1 MLQKERY
8 DEIYAILSQRGS
20 ATVQYLQKHL
30 YVSEATIRRDLEMM
44 DKAGLIHRVWG
55 GAMLSSGTD
64 KDIPDFVREKTNG
77 DKKAVI
83 AAKAA
88 QLLHDD
94 ISIFIDS
101 STTCHHLIPYLKN
114 IKQLTVITS
123 SLQMAQLL
131 LEHCSANVHLIGG
144 RSFENNIMT
153 GHLAVAAVQEYYAD
167 LMFFSCSGLSAEG
180 GLSSIEARVVQVS
193 REMMKHSAKKV
204 LLCDSSKFG
213 RQMLWHLAE
222 IDEVS
227 YILSDRPPED
237 PALLRALGSKLITD
251 ISQLP

>member
-44 DKAGLIHRVWG
+44 DKSGLIHRVWG

-101 STTCHHLIPYLKN
+101 STTCHHLIPYFQRLK
-114 IKQLTVITS
+114 KLTVITN
-123 SLQMAQLL
+123 SLNMMRLL
-131 LEHCSANVHLIGG
+131 LQSTSASVHLTGG
-144 RSFENNIMT
+144 YVFENSILC
-153 GHLAVAAVQEYYAD
+153 GHAAVAAVAQYHAD
-167 LMFFSCSGLSAEG
+167 LHFFSCSGLSAEYG
-180 GLSSIEARVVQVS
+180 ITSIESRVVEVNQA
-193 REMMKHSAKKV
+193 MMKHSDCQV
-204 LLCDSSKFG
+204 LLCDSSKFDKAF
-213 RQMLWHLAE
+213 LWHLAAPADVQYVVT
-222 IDEVS
+222 DEAPS
-227 YILSDRPPED
+227 S
-237 PALLRALGSKLITD
+237 PALSAALRGRLI
-251 ISQLP
+251 P

>member
-144 RSFENNIMT
+144 RIFENNIMT

>member
-1 MLQKERY
+1 MLQKERF
-8 DEIYAILSQRGS
+8 DEIYSILNERGS
-20 ATVQYLQKHL
+20 ATIQYLQKRL
-30 YVSEATIRRDLEMM
+30 YVSEATVRRDLEAME
-44 DKAGLIHRVWG
+44 KAGLIERVWG
-55 GAMLSSGTD
+55 GAMIPSTVER
-64 KDIPDFVREKTNG
+64 DIPSFVRNRSNNVEKA
-77 DKKAVI
+77 KI
-83 AAKAA
+83 ASIASR
-88 QLLHDD
+88 LLRDNT
-94 ISIFIDS
+94 SLFIDS
-101 STTCHHLIPYLKN
+101 STSCHHLIPYLKN

-144 RSFENNIMT
+144 RIFENNIMT